1 MGGKALKKVFT
12 KRLPAAEYKLVMAEV
27 LTILE
32 GYFKTYAVPSTI
44 GEKEDYGD
52 LDVVVAVDDDEAM
65 LAALKDIELEFKS
78 KEVYHNGPVH
88 SFEFREFQVDLIV
101 VPRAEYFMQL
111 HYLSYG
117 DLGGM
122 VGRFA
127 NKHGMKFGG
136 SGLQLQIRTD
146 SRDPTTT
153 HTLLHLSADFHAILD
168 FLGFDS
174 KRFHNGFECELDVF
188 EFVSTS
194 RLFSPS
200 LFLSLNHDYRRRSVK
215 RPMFIRF
222 MKYLE
227 QRGLLS
233 LPKDEDGEE
242 EGEGEGEE
250 GCEDGVQHGERGLTL
265 LGEQALIVFN
275 KQAAFNELMEAKAK
289 NDREK
294 SLVKRV
300 VPYCTALGLSGKRLG
315 TLLEAIRQSES
326 AMNALQA
333 AADAEEDVTSM
344 GPTEAV
350 TAGAASDEKPFENA
364 VKKLLAELSVA

>member
-1 MGGKALKKVFT
+1 
-12 KRLPAAEYKLVMAEV
+12 MAEV

-32 GYFKTYAVPSTI
+32 GYFKTFAVPSTI
-44 GEKEDYGD
+44 GQKEDYGD
-52 LDVVVAVDDDEAM
+52 LDVVVAVDDNEAV

-88 SFEFREFQVDLIV
+88 SFEFREFQVDLIL
-101 VPRAEYFMQL
+101 VPRAEYLMHL
-111 HYLSYG
+111 NYLSYG

-127 NKHGMKFGG
+127 NKQGMKFGG

-153 HTLLHLSADFHAILD
+153 HTLLHLSQDFHAILD

-194 RLFSPS
+194 RLFAPS

-227 QRGLLS
+227 ERGLLS
-233 LPKDEDGEE
+233 VPNDDEEPLEAVD
-242 EGEGEGEE
+242 
-250 GCEDGVQHGERGLTL
+250 DGVQHGERGLTL

-275 KQAAFNELMEAKAK
+275 KQDAFNELAEARAK

-300 VPYCTALGLSGKRLG
+300 VPYCTGRGLSGKRLG
-315 TLLEAIRQSES
+315 TFLETVRHSEV
-326 AMNALQA
+326 AMKSLQA
-333 AADAEEDVTSM
+333 AADAEE
-344 GPTEAV
+344 AV
-350 TAGAASDEKPFENA
+350 QVGGTGACHHSVVGDENPFDKA
-364 VKKLLAELSVA
+364 VKKLLSELL